1 MKLKYLLPLT
11 ALLSLVGCFGTD
23 SDNKSTKETVL
34 VDFNASCY
42 WENHQSVQ
50 GECDKADESCIESHY
65 LDVGQRTDLE
75 YECSE
80 VDASSEGMS
89 SSDEITSSETITSSE
104 VEVSS
109 SSFSASGTF
118 TDSRDNKSYKYVTIG
133 TQIWMAENLN
143 YHSGD
148 GSY

>member
-1 MKLKYLLPLT
+1 MKFKYLLPLT

-23 SDNKSTKETVL
+23 SEDKSPKETVL

-42 WENHQSVQ
+42 WESHQSVQ
-50 GECDKADESCIESHY
+50 DECDRADESCIESHY
-65 LDVGQRTDLE
+65 LDAGQRADLE

-80 VDASSEGMS
+80 VDASSEGVS
-89 SSDEITSSETITSSE
+89 SSAVGTSSVNTSSSSQDVTSSE

-133 TQIWMAENLN
+133 TQV
-143 YHSGD
+143 
-148 GSY
+148 